1 MEEHDEGHFRGP
13 VGQRWPPRSRV
24 QGLHKCCHQRA
35 NPNTAFL
42 SNLVLL
48 HGFQTDV
55 VTLFVIRLDQHCS
68 IRLGVEGTQFPH
80 TATSPD
86 PAGKGIGLGGAR
98 FRRLFPAGSP
108 VLLGDGE
115 VCERVRPR
123 RLFAVVDFTLA
134 STSFRALEHLTES
147 QTDKP

>member
-1 MEEHDEGHFRGP
+1 MTVTSRAIRGP

-24 QGLHKCCHQRA
+24 QGLHKWCHQIT
-35 NPNTAFL
+35 NPNTSFL
-42 SNLVLL
+42 SNLLLL

-55 VTLFVIRLDQHCS
+55 LTLFVIRLDQHCS
-68 IRLGVEGTQFPH
+68 IRMGVGGTQVPH

-86 PAGKGIGLGGAR
+86 PAGKGIGLGRAR
-98 FRRLFPAGSP
+98 DRWLFPAGSP
-108 VLLGDGE
+108 VRLGDGD
-115 VCERVRPR
+115 VCVRGRPR

-134 STSFRALEHLTES
+134 STSFRALELLTES